1 MILRFIALLVL
12 PLACY
17 YLAQALST
25 RFNFTR
31 RQRNFV
37 FVFLS
42 AVLVTGVLIAL
53 GRLPIQ
59 FILAP
64 IGVAATFMVR
74 FLPTLIRFLP
84 IWQMFKNRTT
94 QSIPNS
100 SNSSSS
106 LRTRFLAMELSHQTG
121 DMTGEVLDGRFVGKK
136 LDELKAAQV
145 QELFSECIKDSDS
158 RQVLLAYIER
168 MHPDWAENDFYREDE
183 QQDERTDEMSRPLA
197 LEILGL
203 ADGATYDEVVSAH
216 RSLMRKMHPDRGGSD
231 YLAKKINL
239 AKEVLLKKA

>member
-1 MILRFIALLVL
+1 
-12 PLACY
+12 
-17 YLAQALST
+17 
-25 RFNFTR
+25 
-31 RQRNFV
+31 
-37 FVFLS
+37 
-42 AVLVTGVLIAL
+42 
-53 GRLPIQ
+53 
-59 FILAP
+59 
-64 IGVAATFMVR
+64 
-74 FLPTLIRFLP
+74 
-84 IWQMFKNRTT
+84 
-94 QSIPNS
+94 
-100 SNSSSS
+100 
-106 LRTRFLAMELSHQTG
+106 
-121 DMTGEVLDGRFVGKK
+121 LDGRFVGKK

-145 QELFSECIKDSDS
+145 QELFSECMKDSDS

-239 AKEVLLKKA
+239 AKEVLLKKE